1 MHTTQASLALF
12 MSLIKVRKKGAS
24 PTEGPVA
31 KYNVPQTGSALLE
44 ALALRVG
51 AGDLEDAHGV
61 SVTKADPN
69 VAAGEYLFTPGAQ
82 RQTCNLFTFYVDLS
96 FCNISQ

>member
-1 MHTTQASLALF
+1 
-12 MSLIKVRKKGAS
+12 MSLIQVRKKGAPPS
-24 PTEGPVA
+24 EGPVA
-31 KYNVPQTGSALLE
+31 KYNVPQTGLALLE

-69 VAAGEYLFTPGAQ
+69 VAAGDYLFTPGA
-82 RQTCNLFTFYVDLS
+82 
-96 FCNISQ
+96 

>member
-1 MHTTQASLALF
+1 MVLLWA
-12 MSLIKVRKKGAS
+12 MSLIQVRKKGAAPS
-24 PTEGPVA
+24 EGPVA

-51 AGDLEDAHGV
+51 AGDLEDAQGV

-69 VAAGEYLFTPGAQ
+69 VAAGDYLFTPGAKS
-82 RQTCNLFTFYVDLS
+82 TNLQVLELHS
-96 FCNISQ
+96 SGCPAR